1 MVNGIEVLNEIELC
15 VPLMSVYS
23 LTGKKLFKFSEGDL
37 IDGTKPGFFIGDHP
51 DEEQPDSITELPVTD
66 PGQFNPGFM
75 DEALGDEGDIQRKGS
90 SKVSFH
96 LGK

>member
-1 MVNGIEVLNEIELC
+1 M
-15 VPLMSVYS
+15 
-23 LTGKKLFKFSEGDL
+23 KKKSSESTEGDL
-37 IDGTKPGFFIGDHP
+37 TDGMKPGFFIGDHP
-51 DEEQPDSITELPVTD
+51 DEEPPDSMGEIPVSD

-75 DEALGDEGDIQRKGS
+75 DEALGEVGDTQRKGS

>member
-1 MVNGIEVLNEIELC
+1 MFLIWKNWSEF
-15 VPLMSVYS
+15 P
-23 LTGKKLFKFSEGDL
+23 EGDST
-37 IDGTKPGFFIGDHP
+37 DGIKPGFFIGDHP
-51 DEEQPDSITELPVTD
+51 NEEQRDSIGEIPVSD

-75 DEALGDEGDIQRKGS
+75 DEALGDEGDMQRKGS